1 MSQTIQMGEFF
12 VVGGP
17 VQPDRQCYL
26 ERPADG
32 ELIRAIADG
41 EFCYVLAPPALGKT
55 SLMGHAVRIL
65 RDQGQAAAL
74 VDLTQVGAR
83 EPSSDPSRWFYSIAY
98 RIVRELRLK
107 LELQSWWQENGILA
121 PEQRLAEFFRDIV
134 LGNTR
139 TPVTLFFDE
148 LERTLEL
155 PFAKDFF
162 GEIRASYN
170 ARTTEPEFD
179 RLNFVLLGAS
189 SPERLCPD
197 QDLSPFS
204 MGRAIELNDFSFPET
219 LGLAPGF
226 GIDIEKATG
235 LLKRIHHWTNG
246 QPYLTQ
252 KLARAVARR
261 ASSSADAAD
270 VDQLVQE
277 RFLNVAAAKDEP
289 HFNSI
294 RARLTNAKRSRQSLS
309 VLGQVAKGDEVEAD
323 LRAPAQE
330 NLYLAGLVSDAGGR
344 LAMRN
349 RVYAQVFNAGW
360 VNSVLPF
367 DIKVFGSALAAAALV
382 ILLPVWYSQV
392 LPRPYIATLSG
403 ATQDLAVAE
412 EAYRRLDRLPGF
424 SGTANRLFAEV
435 LSRRSRQATEFAQW
449 READTLLRQLDDQTA
464 LAQDLEGEFWLRRAR
479 VATAAQDRDRA
490 LILALKANENGKA
503 EGLTLARSLI
513 SSDYPNLAATFRL
526 QGNSMVWSLDS
537 SVGTVVVVDE
547 RLRVGQLGISDS
559 AFRWSEPLYARQFVP
574 LERTLAVAG
583 SAPGD
588 RVGLELD
595 FSGPVPAGLSAMLTD
610 PRGQRQA
617 LPITPRES
625 AGAEF
630 AADFDALSPGE
641 GTWRLDLVDSSA
653 DGRRASITR
662 WCVAWGGTCRA
673 EETSEPA
680 QVPEPIATDDVD
692 VVLAANRSLAVA
704 LPRRMPAG
712 GNGIVWDYAGGGEL
726 GEFDLQESPLA
737 AVVLTTQD
745 NQVFL
750 AESRRWGV
758 YSLGTQEWLWRRTGL
773 LGAVPQLNAGESH
786 GLVEEVDAGGRR
798 ALSLLEIA
806 SGRQTARLSLVP
818 GTAYWALLPDARHVV
833 LGTGRSVELVELG
846 SGTIVARRVASAPIA
861 GILAAGESVVVVDES
876 GSILQWSGLP
886 AGLERERWLG
896 RTTRA
901 ASLALSTDGRFLSFK
916 EASGEATVVTDLQRM
931 TAGERVRHPD
941 QFESS
946 ARIDA
951 RNELIVT
958 HSPGEIRMWRKRQ
971 GLPAAPADGLTQRRL
986 AGPSGPLLI
995 ADAAGQVRAIPV
1007 TNDRVA
1013 PVPQLG
1019 FVGHGARVTALAA
1032 SESVGLF
1039 ASGDDAGAVRLWSL
1053 DTGDPFS
1060 IPLRHAQGSVRVL
1073 ALGGSW
1079 VASGAELVVRVWRTD
1094 TGAPA
1099 ADIPVADGATAL
1111 AFSADATL
1119 LAVGDGGGNIL
1130 LTAPEAQ
1137 SPLRAL
1143 RGQAGVTALAFEPT
1157 GQRLAA
1163 GDEEGR
1169 IYLFDPLTG
1178 EYAAEPLTLSQPI
1191 YWLGYS
1197 TDQELIA
1204 RSGDWLHWLAVDE
1217 AGQLVSA
1224 SQALLPADA
1233 SGVGAIGAGGTVRVP
1248 AGSGLRLQV
1257 PAFGR
1262 SGESSGP
1269 MPGTAESSAEWLR
1282 RLALT
1287 FDERSGTVRV
1297 PATESVN

>member
-17 VQPDRQCYL
+17 VQPDRRCYL
-26 ERPADG
+26 ERAADG
-32 ELIRAIADG
+32 ELIRAIGDG

-65 RDQGQAAAL
+65 REQGQAAAL

-204 MGRAIELNDFSFPET
+204 MGRAIELNDFSFPEI

-226 GIDIEKATG
+226 GIDIEKATA
-235 LLKRIHHWTNG
+235 LLKRVHHWTGG

-261 ASSSADAAD
+261 SSSADAAD

-277 RFLNVAAAKDEP
+277 RFLNAAAAKDEP

-294 RARLTNAKRSRQSLS
+294 RTRLTHSKGSRQSLS

-323 LRAPAQE
+323 LGAPTQE
-330 NLYLAGLVSDAGGR
+330 NLYLAGLVTDSGGR
-344 LAMRN
+344 LSLRN
-349 RVYAQVFNAGW
+349 RIYAQVFNAGW

-392 LPRPYIATLSG
+392 LPRPYIATLSS
-403 ATQDLAVAE
+403 ATQDLAVAK

-435 LSRRSRQATEFAQW
+435 LSRRSRQAADFAQW
-449 READTLLRQLDDQTA
+449 QEADTLLRELDDQTE
-464 LAQDLEGEFWLRRAR
+464 LAQDLEAEFWLRTARAE
-479 VATAAQDRDRA
+479 TAQQNRDRA
-490 LILALKANENGKA
+490 LIFALKANESGKP
-503 EGLTLARSLI
+503 EGLALARSLL
-513 SSDYPNLAATFRL
+513 STDYPNLAATFRF
-526 QGNSMVWSLDS
+526 QGSSRVWGLDPE
-537 SVGTVVVVDE
+537 VGTVAVVDE
-547 RLRVGQLGISDS
+547 RLRVGRLSPNES
-559 AFRWSEPLYARQFVP
+559 AFQWSEPLRARQFFP
-574 LERTLAVAG
+574 LERTLTVT
-583 SAPGD
+583 APGRD
-588 RVGLELD
+588 GGVSLELE
-595 FSGPVPAGLSAMLTD
+595 FSTAVPTGLTAMLTD
-610 PRGQRQA
+610 PRGQRQVVS
-617 LPITPRES
+617 LRPRED
-625 AGAEF
+625 AGATTATTF
-630 AADFDALSPGE
+630 NGLSAGE
-641 GTWRLDLVDSSA
+641 GTWRLDLIDSAA
-653 DGRRASITR
+653 DGKQAAITR
-662 WCVAWGGTCRA
+662 WCVAWGGACQG
-673 EETSEPA
+673 EETSDPA
-680 QVPEPIATDDVD
+680 QIPEPIATDDID
-692 VVLAANRSLAVA
+692 IVLVANRSLAVA

-712 GNGIVWDYAGGGEL
+712 GNGIVWDYARGKEL
-726 GEFDLQESPLA
+726 GEFALQESPLA
-737 AVVLTTQD
+737 AVVLEAQD

-758 YSLGTQEWLWRRTGL
+758 YSLTSQEWLWQRKGL
-773 LGAVPQLNAGESH
+773 LGAVPQLNPSQSH
-786 GLVEEVDAGGRR
+786 TIVEEVDTGGRR
-798 ALSLLEIA
+798 ALSVLD
-806 SGRQTARLSLVP
+806 TATGQERARFSLVP
-818 GTAYWALLPDARHVV
+818 GTAHWALLADAEHVV
-833 LGTGRSVELVELG
+833 LGTGRSVELVELETG
-846 SGTIVARRVASAPIA
+846 NTLARRVASAPIA
-861 GILAAGESVVVVDES
+861 GIVAAGQSVVVVDES

-886 AGLERERWLG
+886 TGLERERWLG
-896 RTTRA
+896 RTIRA
-901 ASLALSTDGRFLSFK
+901 ASLYLSDDGRFLSFQ
-916 EASGEATVVTDLQRM
+916 AGSGEAIVVRNLEQM
-931 TAGERVRHPD
+931 TAGERVRHPAYD
-941 QFESS
+941 GS
-946 ARIDA
+946 ARIDT

-958 HSPGEIRMWRKRQ
+958 HSPGEIRLWRMRQ

-986 AGPSGPLLI
+986 AGPAGPLLV
-995 ADAAGQVRAIPV
+995 ADAAGQVRAVPV
-1007 TNDRVA
+1007 DNNRVA
-1013 PVPQLG
+1013 PIPQLG

-1032 SESVGLF
+1032 SESIGLF

-1053 DTGDPFS
+1053 ETGDPFS

-1099 ADIPVADGATAL
+1099 SEIPVADGATAL

-1143 RGQAGVTALAFEPT
+1143 RGQAGVTALTFAPG

-1163 GDEEGR
+1163 GDQDGG

-1178 EYAAEPLTLSQPI
+1178 EYAAEPLTLDQPI
-1191 YWLGYS
+1191 HWLGYS
-1197 TDQELIA
+1197 GDERIIA
-1204 RSGDWLHWLAVDE
+1204 RSGDWLHWIS
-1217 AGQLVSA
+1217 VSA
-1224 SQALLPADA
+1224 EGRLMTLSQALLPTDA
-1233 SGVGAIGAGGTVRVP
+1233 SGVAAIGSGGTVHVP
-1248 AGSGLRLQV
+1248 TGSGLRLQV
-1257 PAFGR
+1257 RTFTGAT
-1262 SGESSGP
+1262 EASGP
-1269 MPGTAESSAEWLR
+1269 IPGVAESSAEWLK

-1287 FDERSGTVRV
+1287 FDDQSGTVRF